1 MNSPVPF
8 SFNVVIINLP
18 PAFTSDP
25 VAQVISGGQTN
36 SYLLPS
42 ANDPEGA
49 IVVITLIVNPT
60 WVSVDGSTLT
70 MAPKGSDIGT
80 HFITV

>member
-1 MNSPVPF
+1 M
-8 SFNVVIINLP
+8 IINLP